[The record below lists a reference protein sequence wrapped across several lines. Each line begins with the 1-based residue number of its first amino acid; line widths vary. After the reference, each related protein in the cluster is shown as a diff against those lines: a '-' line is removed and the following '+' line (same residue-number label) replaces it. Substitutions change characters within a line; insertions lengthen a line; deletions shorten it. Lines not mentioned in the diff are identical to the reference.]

1 MKTSLGWAAGA
12 LTMMALAAPAWAR
25 DDDRR
30 YRGDYGRG
38 AYGVGYERGYHEGA
52 QEGSRDARGGRR
64 FEYWREGRY
73 RDGDHGYRSSY
84 GPRWEYTRGFR
95 RGYEEGYRRGY
106 ASRRDIYENGRYGYG
121 DGRYRDDGYR
131 DDRYRDDRYRD
142 DRYRDDRYRYEDRR
156 P

>member
-1 MKTSLGWAAGA
+1 
-12 LTMMALAAPAWAR
+12 MMALAAPAWAR

-38 AYGVGYERGYHEGA
+38 DYGRGAYGVGYESGYHEGA
-52 QEGSRDARGGRR
+52 KEGARDARGGRR

-106 ASRRDIYENGRYGYG
+106 ASRRDIYENGRYG
-121 DGRYRDDGYR
+121 DG
-131 DDRYRDDRYRD
+131 RYRD